1 MEAYQGSK
9 RNGYQLLLRNV
20 EEGMRS
26 VIVTASDYN
35 ELKMIHTV
43 RRLFQRS
50 STDTPTKEKQDIARR
65 LSVGYKL
72 LREKYGENIPEDL
85 KDLKKKL
92 EDYQNTLDYWGL
104 KDYQLQAS
112 YLEISYPKMIYTI
125 LHGLF
130 ILTLASIPS
139 LLLNMPVG
147 AAAHM
152 YSQKEAEKDLK
163 ASRVKLAARDVLLSK
178 KILFSLVAVP
188 VLWVIYALIAIL
200 FTNLKYETIFVLFI
214 SFPLF
219 SYLGIMA
226 VEASILD
233 LKDIRPALLRLM
245 PAFREQAVE
254 LPKLRLA
261 LKKEVRD
268 IVAKYGPETGAAYM
282 DSSAKWEDS
291 MKSPQSA
298 VNAAV
303 ENNTNSAG
311 EFNEQATTNFLDN
324 ITSWETTERESESQ
338 PAESPADSKDTKK
351 DV

>member
-1 MEAYQGSK
+1 
-9 RNGYQLLLRNV
+9 
-20 EEGMRS
+20 
-26 VIVTASDYN
+26 
-35 ELKMIHTV
+35 
-43 RRLFQRS
+43 
-50 STDTPTKEKQDIARR
+50 
-65 LSVGYKL
+65 
-72 LREKYGENIPEDL
+72 
-85 KDLKKKL
+85 
-92 EDYQNTLDYWGL
+92 
-104 KDYQLQAS
+104 
-112 YLEISYPKMIYTI
+112 
-125 LHGLF
+125 
-130 ILTLASIPS
+130 
-139 LLLNMPVG
+139 
-147 AAAHM
+147 
-152 YSQKEAEKDLK
+152 
-163 ASRVKLAARDVLLSK
+163 VKLAARDVLLSK

-261 LKKEVRD
+261 LKKEVRE

-291 MKSPQSA
+291 MRSKST

-303 ENNTNSAG
+303 ENNTNSSG

-324 ITSWETTERESESQ
+324 ITSWETNERESESQ
-338 PAESPADSKDTKK
+338 PSESPAESKDTKK